1 MDFGPKDK
9 KEEMRKNQ
17 NGKISASEAG
27 GKPRERDTPRSPG
40 ERSFKKK
47 GRLQMC
53 KREEEREGIT
63 MSMCQR
69 VRLRIEL
76 ADTSNLENEP
86 KNTAAK
92 GPQFTIYR
100 LLLKLNQKNFKDHGI
115 SN

>member
-1 MDFGPKDK
+1 
-9 KEEMRKNQ
+9 
-17 NGKISASEAG
+17 
-27 GKPRERDTPRSPG
+27 
-40 ERSFKKK
+40 
-47 GRLQMC
+47 
-53 KREEEREGIT
+53 

>member
-27 GKPRERDTPRSPG
+27 GKPRERDAPRSPG

-47 GRLQMC
+47 RRLQTC

-69 VRLRIEL
+69 VRIRTGLNWQTLVTLRM
-76 ADTSNLENEP
+76 SP
-86 KNTAAK
+86 KT
-92 GPQFTIYR
+92 Q
-100 LLLKLNQKNFKDHGI
+100 LLKDLNSLFTGYF
-115 SN
+115 